1 MNCVQY
7 NCTNHIINMTS
18 ICLFEELSKRDQERD
33 GEITTRITAL
43 GSLIH
48 F

>member
-7 NCTNHIINMTS
+7 NCTNDIINMTS
-18 ICLFEELSKRDQERD
+18 ICLFQELSKRDQEKD
-33 GEITTRITAL
+33 GEITTSITTL
-43 GSLIH
+43 RSLIH